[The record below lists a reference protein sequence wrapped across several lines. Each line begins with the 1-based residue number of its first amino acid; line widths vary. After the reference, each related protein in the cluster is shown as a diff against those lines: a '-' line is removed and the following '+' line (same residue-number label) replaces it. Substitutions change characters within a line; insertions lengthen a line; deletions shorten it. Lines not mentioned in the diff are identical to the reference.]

1 MKAIE
6 RRLFPKSE
14 RLCLQKDIDRLFASG
29 DTFVS
34 YPLRIVYKSA
44 SIDDTSKSCISILVS
59 VPKKRIKSAVI
70 RNRIKRLI
78 RESYRLNK
86 NASLE
91 EGKQKE
97 NQLHIAF
104 LYLSNDIKTYD
115 DIEKAMQ
122 KALDMI
128 LQKVKP

>member
-1 MKAIE
+1 MKAVE

-34 YPLRIVYKSA
+34 YPLRIVYRSA
-44 SIDDTSKSCISILVS
+44 SIDDASKILVS
-59 VPKKRIKSAVI
+59 VPKKRIKSAVM

-78 RESYRLNK
+78 RESYRLNR
-86 NASLE
+86 NVSTE
-91 EGKQKE
+91 QGKQKE

-115 DIEKAMQ
+115 DIEKAMR
-122 KALDMI
+122 KALDTI